1 MQMDWQDEKMLYT
14 FCTYLKLKPH
24 LRSIGPVDSK
34 ITLEAMDMICQVLQI
49 KQSKK
54 DNYRIFNLNFDYCFL
69 QRAVFSRLLK
79 ALTLNSTLIK
89 LCLSN
94 NYLGDDQASSLMG
107 VISENITLIDV
118 NLSGNM
124 LEDQFGSALA
134 QCLVKNQILQT
145 IDISKNN
152 IGTEGGK

>member
-1 MQMDWQDEKMLYT
+1 MQMDWHDEKMLLL

-118 NLSGNM
+118 NLSGNI
-124 LEDQFGSALA
+124 LEDQFG
-134 QCLVKNQILQT
+134 
-145 IDISKNN
+145 
-152 IGTEGGK
+152 